1 MAKQY
6 SSFQKK
12 VIKNYYD
19 NLDTIALQKLQ
30 ELISDMYLC
39 ESDKK
44 WAQMWKKA
52 DSLLE
57 KLPGE
62 ASVKKKVTADQDLGE
77 LAKLVSSLI

>member
-1 MAKQY
+1 MARQY

-44 WAQMWKKA
+44 WDSMWKKA
-52 DSLLE
+52 DSMLE
-57 KLPGE
+57 KLPGDAKE
-62 ASVKKKVTADQDLGE
+62 KRRILADKDLGA